1 MTKKMNVVA
10 IDGPAGSGKSTIAK
24 KTAKAL
30 GFLYIDTG
38 AMYRALT
45 LKAMENNVSLMD
57 KDAVIKLSASVDIK
71 LIEEN
76 GVSKVILDGK
86 DVSGRI
92 RELSVSQNVKHVAGI
107 EQVRK
112 NMVKL
117 QRTMG
122 ENAKG
127 ACMEGR
133 DIGTVV
139 FPDAAY
145 KIFLDAAFEER
156 VDRRFKEF
164 LEKNIKATRQEVAKD
179 LAERDHSD
187 KTRKVGPLKQAEDA
201 VYLDTTKLTIGQVV
215 EKILAYVKGKSI

>member
-30 GFLYIDTG
+30 GYLYIDTG

-45 LKAMENNVSLMD
+45 LKVMENNVSLMD

-76 GVSKVILDGK
+76 GVSKVFLDGE

-107 EQVRK
+107 EKVRK

-117 QRTMG
+117 QRAMG
-122 ENAKG
+122 EDAKG

-164 LEKNIKATRQEVAKD
+164 LGKNIKATREEVAKD
-179 LAERDHSD
+179 LAGRDHSD
-187 KTRKVGPLKQAEDA
+187 KTREVGPLKQASDA
-201 VYLDTTKLTIGQVV
+201 VYLDTTKLTIDQVV
-215 EKILAYVKGKSI
+215 EKILGYVKGKNI